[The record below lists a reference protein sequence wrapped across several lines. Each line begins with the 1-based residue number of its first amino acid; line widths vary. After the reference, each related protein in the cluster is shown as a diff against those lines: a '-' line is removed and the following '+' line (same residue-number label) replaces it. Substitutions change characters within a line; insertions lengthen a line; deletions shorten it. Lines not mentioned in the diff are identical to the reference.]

1 MKVMLSKELKQIAEL
16 MTYCCGPF
24 ARSPEDVKSLAQELL
39 AIAVKLEQRNQVD
52 NRLVY
57 LLQRLSGGA
66 TVADKRASID
76 EHKSLIVKWKEL
88 F

>member
-1 MKVMLSKELKQIAEL
+1 MKVTLSKELKDIAQM

-39 AIAVKLEQRNQVD
+39 AVAVKLEQRNQPD
-52 NRLVY
+52 FRLVY

-66 TVADKRASID
+66 IVADKRQAIE
-76 EHKSLIVKWKEL
+76 EHKTLITKWKEL
-88 F
+88 L

>member
-1 MKVMLSKELKQIAEL
+1 MKLELSKELKEIAQL

-24 ARSPEDVKSLAQELL
+24 ARSPEDVKTLAQELL
-39 AIAVKLEQRNQVD
+39 AVAVKLEQKNQPD

-66 TVADKRASID
+66 IVSDKRAAID
-76 EHKSLIVKWKEL
+76 EHKVLIAKWKEL
-88 F
+88 L